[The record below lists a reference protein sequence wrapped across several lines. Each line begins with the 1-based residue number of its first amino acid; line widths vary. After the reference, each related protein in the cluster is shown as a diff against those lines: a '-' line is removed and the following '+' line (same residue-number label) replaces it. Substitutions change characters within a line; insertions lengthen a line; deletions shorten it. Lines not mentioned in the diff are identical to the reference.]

1 MTFRRALLILGILAG
16 SAAARAAQSE
26 QAPEYDLKAAFLYN
40 FGTFT
45 EWPAKAFSAP
55 DAPFVVGVAGK
66 DPFGAALEDTFRGQT
81 VQNRR
86 AEIRRSDDLA
96 KLKGAHVLFVPAGEK
111 ARFKEIVEAFRGTST
126 LVVGESEGF
135 AAGGG
140 VLNLF
145 IENKRLGFE
154 VNPAAAKRA
163 GLTLSSKLLRLA
175 RIVEEKKE

>member
-1 MTFRRALLILGILAG
+1 MCRRVLLVLGILAG
-16 SAAARAAQSE
+16 PAAAGVRQSE

-45 EWPAKAFSAP
+45 EWPAKAFAAP
-55 DAPFVVGVAGK
+55 DAPFVVGVVGK

-81 VQNRR
+81 VQKRR
-86 AEIRRSDDLA
+86 AEIRRSDDPA
-96 KLKGAHVLFVPAGEK
+96 KLKGAHLLFVPATEK
-111 ARFKEIVEAFRGTST
+111 ARFKEILEAFRGTST

-135 AAGGG
+135 AAAGGSM
-140 VLNLF
+140 NLF
-145 IENKRLGFE
+145 IQSKRLAFE

-175 RIVEEKKE
+175 WIVEEKEK